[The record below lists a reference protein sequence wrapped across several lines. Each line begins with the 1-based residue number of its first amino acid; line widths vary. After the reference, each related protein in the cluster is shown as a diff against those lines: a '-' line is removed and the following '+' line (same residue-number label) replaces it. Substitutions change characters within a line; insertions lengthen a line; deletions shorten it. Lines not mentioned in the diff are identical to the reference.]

1 MSDFL
6 KKLKS
11 IIGKTYFKYL
21 VILIA
26 FIFWMTFLDTN
37 SLLIHAE
44 LNREIKKLKKRKDAL
59 TEEIV
64 KDQGLIKRLENIKI
78 PKDFNY
84 IKLSSLSSEAK
95 EKLVRINPQTISQA
109 SRISGINPSDISVLL
124 VSLGR

>member
-64 KDQGLIKRLENIKI
+64 KDQGLIKRLENL
-78 PKDFNY
+78 D
-84 IKLSSLSSEAK
+84 SLEQYGREKYNLKKQNEDIFIIEFKSEN
-95 EKLVRINPQTISQA
+95 E
-109 SRISGINPSDISVLL
+109 
-124 VSLGR
+124 